1 MLCANMEQNLL
12 SETKQLLANRG
23 ATTLVEIAKGAGV
36 DYSWL
41 TKFWQGR
48 IPDASVNKVQA
59 VHDYLNQARRT
70 H

>member
-1 MLCANMEQNLL
+1 MSANISLL
-12 SETKQLLANRG
+12 DQTKILLANRG
-23 ATTLVEIAKGAGV
+23 DTTLVEIAEGAGV

-59 VHDYLNQARRT
+59 VHDFLAKRKGATT